1 MRKKITSLS
10 VLLLSGAFLLTSCV
24 KDEELE
30 STKNLRTAKET
41 REAEKLAE
49 EKAKVAAEQAQA
61 ENTLASAKDQRV
73 RTLAE
78 LQLSYLREIKNAQDA
93 INKAQDENA
102 AYTAEKSASE
112 ADVARK
118 KEDANRKIARLN
130 AEIAALEN
138 SVDADYE
145 DLLKQVNLKQAEI
158 EKEENVNAVAKNA
171 FDNAEKALLQPLVEG
186 VLKSDVFKKVY
197 EYVNSG
203 SNYVN
208 YTTVTSPVAGYYY
221 VKNFGDRAF
230 RLYTS
235 SLYDQLT
242 SLPFTVDNTVDY
254 PTYDEVT
261 LYYDT
266 YKTIATKNLNTL
278 DGIILGLT
286 VSPSNEYI
294 NTLTEQLNT
303 AIEAHA
309 RALTAYNTTP
319 NASTLSAL
327 QSAKQEVDRRQN
339 TLDQAKADQ
348 TESIANN
355 AKYTAVR
362 EALKQANINA
372 VNALINAYNNGL
384 AGLAQKYAS
393 YVKSQEKLNV
403 LEAEKT
409 ALNTLLAGAKVDGRS
424 VAEKISSLKAD
435 VKTQQDIITNADK
448 EYADNNSRLIAIN
461 NRLIETN
468 TAIVAAK
475 TAELNYVKAQLAAL
489 GVQ

>member
-1 MRKKITSLS
+1 M
-10 VLLLSGAFLLTSCV
+10 
-24 KDEELE
+24 
-30 STKNLRTAKET
+30 
-41 REAEKLAE
+41 
-49 EKAKVAAEQAQA
+49 
-61 ENTLASAKDQRV
+61 
-73 RTLAE
+73 
-78 LQLSYLREIKNAQDA
+78 
-93 INKAQDENA
+93 
-102 AYTAEKSASE
+102 
-112 ADVARK
+112 
-118 KEDANRKIARLN
+118 
-130 AEIAALEN
+130 
-138 SVDADYE
+138 
-145 DLLKQVNLKQAEI
+145 
-158 EKEENVNAVAKNA
+158 
-171 FDNAEKALLQPLVEG
+171 
-186 VLKSDVFKKVY
+186 
-197 EYVNSG
+197 
-203 SNYVN
+203 
-208 YTTVTSPVAGYYY
+208 
-221 VKNFGDRAF
+221 
-230 RLYTS
+230 
-235 SLYDQLT
+235 T

-339 TLDQAKADQ
+339 ILDQAKADQ

-384 AGLAQKYAS
+384 AGLAQKYAP

-409 ALNTLLAGAKVDGRS
+409 ALNTLLAGAKVDGVS
-424 VAEKISSLKAD
+424 VAEKISSLKEQ
-435 VKTQQDIITNADK
+435 VKRQQDDIATADK